1 MTQRNDLPSND
12 SIPSRRATPG
22 DGRWLFFT
30 KFLKRGKVIA
40 SFAPSSRFMVRA
52 LLRDIDFSRCQCIVE
67 LGAGTGPITKE
78 LIRRAPPHCRLL
90 IVEIDPDLAAH
101 LRRRF
106 PGVDVVEADAADLD
120 KLLDERGIEKV
131 DHILS
136 GLPLPS
142 IPETIR
148 ERILDISARR
158 LAEGGSFRQLTVMPL
173 IYYALYRRYFH
184 DVRFKFVP
192 LNLPPGGV
200 YVCQGFH
207 GTKRKFRAK
216 RSVWRWLQARRWR
229 KRGVGQA
236 DARPPRK

>member
-1 MTQRNDLPSND
+1 MTERNDAPSND
-12 SIPSRRATPG
+12 SGQPHLSAPG
-22 DGRWLFFT
+22 EGRWLFFT
-30 KFLKRGKVIA
+30 KFLQRGKVIA
-40 SFAPSSRFMVRA
+40 SFAPSSRYMVRT
-52 LLRDIDFSRCQCIVE
+52 LLRDIDFQRCRCIVE

-78 LIRRAPPHCRLL
+78 LIRRAPAGCRLV
-90 IVEIDPDLAAH
+90 IVEIDPDLAAY

-120 KLLDERGIEKV
+120 HLLDQRGIGQV

-142 IPETIR
+142 IPEHVR
-148 ERILDISARR
+148 ERILDVSARR
-158 LAEGGSFRQLTVMPL
+158 LVEGGSFRQLTVMPL
-173 IYYALYRRYFH
+173 VYYRMYRRYFQ

-207 GTKRKFRAK
+207 GSQG
-216 RSVWRWLQARRWR
+216 RSVPRRGRWRWFRWR
-229 KRGVGQA
+229 RFKRRGVDRA
-236 DARPPRK
+236 EA